1 MIKQIKYIEKH
12 IKENE
17 VFFKNYKKIIIIK
30 IKKDYGK
37 EISNILMIE
46 RPFV

>member
-17 VFFKNYKKIIIIK
+17 VFFKNLKRKKK
-30 IKKDYGK
+30 KKDYGK
-37 EISNILMIE
+37 EVSNILMIE

>member
-17 VFFKNYKKIIIIK
+17 VFFKNLKRKKKKKKIMG
-30 IKKDYGK
+30 KKYQ
-37 EISNILMIE
+37 IY
-46 RPFV
+46 

>member
-1 MIKQIKYIEKH
+1 MIKHIKYIEKH

-17 VFFKNYKKIIIIK
+17 VFFKNLKRKKK
-30 IKKDYGK
+30 KKKDYGK
-37 EISNILMIE
+37 EVSNILMIE

>member
-1 MIKQIKYIEKH
+1 MIKHIKYIEKN

-17 VFFKNYKKIIIIK
+17 VFLKKNLKKK
-30 IKKDYGK
+30 EKDYGK
-37 EISNILMIE
+37 EVSNILMIE